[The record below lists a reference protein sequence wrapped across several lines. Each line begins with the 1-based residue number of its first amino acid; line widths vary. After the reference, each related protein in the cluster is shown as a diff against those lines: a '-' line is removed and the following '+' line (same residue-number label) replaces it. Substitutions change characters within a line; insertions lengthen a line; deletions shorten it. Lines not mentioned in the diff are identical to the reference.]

1 MATET
6 LIHIDD
12 ELSPQQQSLLAA
24 ALAREGGRCD
34 GRFRST
40 KPHLLFVDYDGTQT
54 SPTALLETVRAAG
67 YSAQLVDL

>member
-12 ELSPQQQSLLAA
+12 ELSPEQRDLLAA
-24 ALAREGGRCD
+24 ALTGHGGQCD

-40 KPHLLFVDYDGTQT
+40 KPHLVFVDYDAART